1 MNEAIEEILAN
12 GFKLEIFRL
21 WKIER
26 VEPWVYVR
34 IESNDLREKPE
45 FNSRTLKG
53 DTLAE
58 ALAKA
63 VNVSR
68 YIISVSKPI

>member
-1 MNEAIEEILAN
+1 MNQIEEILAN

-26 VEPWVYVR
+26 REPWVYVR
-34 IESNDLREKPE
+34 IESNDLRDRPE
-45 FNSRTLKG
+45 YNSRTLKG

-58 ALAKA
+58 ALEKA